1 MIREP
6 WAACAAFPA
15 GRLHESRKSEYND
28 RQQANCR
35 QENHSACGVKLGRHR
50 GYARLVR
57 SRRSSSEQRLS
68 PLSSA
73 APARPTAMSSFVWGK
88 KGTVTGNS
96 RLEPR
101 LATVIGARGGIRPR
115 TVGEGGNE
123 IGKLC
128 VAALGDESSHGVA
141 PTPAARLADQV
152 QERRL
157 EVGQDDGAIARHGPD
172 ATAPARTEQERGR
185 RASAKV
191 NLCIGRGKAIT
202 LIRESL
208 STAPVIAR
216 LLRQCPGTDS
226 KAVRR
231 GPGHAVNVKVLP
243 VPQSTS
249 FSGISRLA
257 RSMKFCPLQ
266 CMGMTC
272 SRSNFFSSAITFAR

>member
-1 MIREP
+1 M
-6 WAACAAFPA
+6 
-15 GRLHESRKSEYND
+15 D
-28 RQQANCR
+28 
-35 QENHSACGVKLGRHR
+35 
-50 GYARLVR
+50 
-57 SRRSSSEQRLS
+57 
-68 PLSSA
+68 
-73 APARPTAMSSFVWGK
+73 
-88 KGTVTGNS
+88 
-96 RLEPR
+96 
-101 LATVIGARGGIRPR
+101 ARGGIRPR

-123 IGKLC
+123 IGELC

-141 PTPAARLADQV
+141 SAPAARLADQV

-157 EVGQDDGAIARHGPD
+157 EVSQDDGAIARHGPD